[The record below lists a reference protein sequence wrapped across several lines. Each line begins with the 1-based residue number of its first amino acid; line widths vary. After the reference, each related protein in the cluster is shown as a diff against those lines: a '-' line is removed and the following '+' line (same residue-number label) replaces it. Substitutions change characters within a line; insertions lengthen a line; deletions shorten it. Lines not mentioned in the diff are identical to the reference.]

1 MKNLVL
7 IFFLFF
13 LFACKVTDQLAIV
26 GYDTIENKTDTI
38 IRLKCI
44 PMKDSYAKN
53 VDIWINVNEKKVISI
68 AGSGV
73 HNGGFSPSQFDSAYI
88 YYKNK
93 ILVISRPTT
102 YIDEKSLLYDKCYT
116 LTSISTDENFTY
128 KYCNFVIDNEYI
140 NQLLK
145 K

>member
-38 IRLKCI
+38 IRLKCF
-44 PMKDSYAKN
+44 PMKNSYAKN
-53 VDIWINVNEKKVISI
+53 VDIWIDVNKKIVLSVG
-68 AGSGV
+68 GSGV
-73 HNGGFSPSQFDSAYI
+73 SNSSSPEEFDSAYI

-93 ILVISRPTT
+93 ILVISRPTQ
-102 YIDEKSLLYDKCYT
+102 YIDVKSLISSKYYI